1 MQWLKSNFAFH
12 CAGAI
17 YHCIHFATTSFLQV
31 PSVFT
36 PTQGV
41 MATLATLTMVHIV
54 CLAIWHY
61 LFLKLWLFH
70 TWFFTH
76 LIFWHQQHAV
86 TCLENVHQLNIR
98 RGKKLVFPRCFHYY
112 SAVAYFLRLGPQLFL
127 YNIRFS
133 FLFNLGYYRDKKSKT
148 IFNKKL
154 STCSISEIKMHC
166 F

>member
-1 MQWLKSNFAFH
+1 MIKIEFCLSLCRCH
-12 CAGAI
+12 

-31 PSVFT
+31 PSVFA
-36 PTQGV
+36 PSQGV
-41 MATLATLTMVHIV
+41 MATLGTLTMVHIV

-61 LFLKLWLFH
+61 LFLEFWLFH
-70 TWFFTH
+70 TWFFTD

-86 TCLENVHQLNIR
+86 TCLENVHQLNIK
-98 RGKKLVFPRCFHYY
+98 RGKKLVFPLCFRYY
-112 SAVAYFLRLGPQLFL
+112 SAVSFSDLGPQLFL

-154 STCSISEIKMHC
+154 STCSVSKIKMHC